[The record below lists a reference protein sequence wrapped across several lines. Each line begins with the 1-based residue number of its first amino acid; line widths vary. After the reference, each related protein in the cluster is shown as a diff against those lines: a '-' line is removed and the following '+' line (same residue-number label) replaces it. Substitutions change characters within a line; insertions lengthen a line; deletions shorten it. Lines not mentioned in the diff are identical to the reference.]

1 MLSDQAEK
9 LRRLASCHPPSGR
22 SSRNRLTVLSGCKGG
37 VGTTTVSLNLAAAI
51 GRLGANV
58 LLVDCSPFH
67 GDLGH
72 VYRLPNDRD
81 IDDVLESRCVIQRAI
96 SPGPGGIQVL
106 PRLGTKSAMSTATYW
121 QLLRHLDGISHDF
134 DHILIDAGSCTAA
147 AETLWTA
154 ADRIVV
160 ITTPEQVA
168 INDAYALVKCMTHG
182 KPSTRSIG
190 FAVNRYHNP
199 QNADDLQDRLS
210 RSCEQFLALQAES
223 WGCIP
228 ADDLW
233 AVAVHEARSIACVDP
248 QAPSAIAIH
257 QMAQRLAS
265 HAERSFDLNPVMAN

>member
-1 MLSDQAEK
+1 M
-9 LRRLASCHPPSGR
+9 
-22 SSRNRLTVLSGCKGG
+22 LSGCKGG

-81 IDDVLESRCVIQRAI
+81 VDDVLESRCLIQQAI
-96 SPGPGGIQVL
+96 SPGPGGIQIL

-121 QLLRHLDGISHDF
+121 QLLRHLDGISHEF

-147 AETLWTA
+147 AETLWSV

-160 ITTPEQVA
+160 VTTPDQVA

-182 KPSTRSIG
+182 KASTPPIG
-190 FAVNRYHNP
+190 FAVNRYHN
-199 QNADDLQDRLS
+199 QQTANDLQDRLI

-223 WGCIP
+223 WGSIP
-228 ADDLW
+228 ADELW
-233 AVAVHEARSIACVDP
+233 DTAVHEARSIACVDP
-248 QAPSAIAIH
+248 QARSAVAIQ

-265 HAERSFDLNPVMAN
+265 HTERSFHLNPVMAS